1 MKTVVS
7 TLFVIITLLITL
19 SCQPEIVRPYEPG
32 EAIAMVVTPIDE
44 DINPELVFRGEVEDH
59 VYRIPLTRKQNFVLY
74 DKANF
79 GERVFIE
86 IKADVN
92 QPFLLEVHQVGPD
105 TSFVITPGET
115 IAYLVKDR

>member
-7 TLFVIITLLITL
+7 ILFVITFLI
-19 SCQPEIVRPYEPG
+19 SCQPETVRPYQPG

-44 DINPELVFRGEVEDH
+44 DVNPELVFRGEVEDH
-59 VYRIPLTRKQNFVLY
+59 VYRIPLTKKQNFVLY

-86 IKADVN
+86 IQADVN
-92 QPFLLEVHQVGPD
+92 QQFLLEVHQVGPD